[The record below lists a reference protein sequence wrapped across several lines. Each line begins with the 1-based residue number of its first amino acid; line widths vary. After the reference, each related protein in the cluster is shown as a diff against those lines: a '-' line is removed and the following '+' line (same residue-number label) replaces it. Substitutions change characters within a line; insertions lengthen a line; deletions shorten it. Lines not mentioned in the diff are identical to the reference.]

1 MVVLVIWFKERNS
14 MVQRN
19 IAKCDLN
26 QEVLILRCL
35 RKKKNFTVVAIVDQN
50 YSYLVQRLQ
59 F

>member
-1 MVVLVIWFKERNS
+1 